1 MTIIVG
7 IDVAKRNHEASFVDS
22 SGAMLGKSYSFPN
35 SHSGMNQLLVQLEKR
50 NPKGLPVVFGMEA
63 TGHYW
68 LGLYSHLLEKG
79 YTVHVINPIQSDSLR
94 NFYIRQTKTDVI
106 DSFIIAEAIRFGRFA
121 ATLRAEPDLIA
132 LRQLCRYRFS
142 LVDAVADLKR
152 KVITIVDQVFPEYEK
167 LFSDMF
173 GKSSKEMLSSFSIPE
188 EFLAIDVEQLAKQLQ
203 ETSRG
208 RFGIAKAEEI
218 QDVARQSF
226 GIKVATD
233 ALTFELRQLM
243 DRLAFSEKQLAD
255 LEEQIMKY
263 YDRFPCTLHTITGVG
278 KIMAAVILSEI
289 GDISRFSAPAK
300 LVAFAGID
308 PSVKQSGQFHGTQS
322 HMSKRGSAYL
332 RRAVWLVAFPASRF
346 DPVFAAFYQ
355 KKRSEGKAHGT
366 ALGAVARKLLYTIF
380 ALLNSGKE
388 YVPQVLAAHS

>member
-1 MTIIVG
+1 M
-7 IDVAKRNHEASFVDS
+7 
-22 SGAMLGKSYSFPN
+22 
-35 SHSGMNQLLVQLEKR
+35 
-50 NPKGLPVVFGMEA
+50 
-63 TGHYW
+63 
-68 LGLYSHLLEKG
+68 
-79 YTVHVINPIQSDSLR
+79 
-94 NFYIRQTKTDVI
+94 
-106 DSFIIAEAIRFGRFA
+106 
-121 ATLRAEPDLIA
+121 
-132 LRQLCRYRFS
+132 
-142 LVDAVADLKR
+142 DAVADLKR

-218 QDVARQSF
+218 QDAARQSF

>member
-1 MTIIVG
+1 MIIVG
-7 IDVAKRNHEASFVDS
+7 IDVAKHNHEASFVDS
-22 SGAMLGKSYSFPN
+22 SGAMLGKSFSFSN
-35 SHSGMNQLLVQLEKR
+35 SHSGMNQLLNQLERR
-50 NPKGLPVVFGMEA
+50 NPEGLPVVFGMEA

-68 LGLYSHLLEKG
+68 LGLYSHLMQKG
-79 YTVHVINPIQSDSLR
+79 HTVHVINPIQSDSLR
-94 NFYIRQTKTDVI
+94 NFYIRQTKTDEV
-106 DSFIIAEAIRFGRFA
+106 DSFIIAETIRFGRFV
-121 ATLRAEPDLIA
+121 ATTEAEPDLVA

-142 LVDAVADLKR
+142 LVDTISDLKR
-152 KVITIVDQVFPEYEK
+152 KAITIMDQVFPEYET

-173 GKSSKEMLSSFSIPE
+173 GKSSQELLSSFTTPE
-188 EFLAIDVEQLAKQLQ
+188 EFLAVDAERLAALLYQ
-203 ETSRG
+203 TSRG
-208 RFGIAKAEEI
+208 RFGLTKAEEI
-218 QDVARQSF
+218 QEAARQSF
-226 GIKVATD
+226 GIKLGAC

-243 DRLAFSEKQLAD
+243 DRLAFSEKQLAE
-255 LEEQIMKY
+255 LEEQITTY
-263 YDRFPCTLHTITGVG
+263 YDRFPCTVHTITGIG

-332 RRAVWLVAFPASRF
+332 RRALWLVAFPASRF

-380 ALLNSGKE
+380 ALLNSGQE
-388 YVPQVLAAHS
+388 YIPQVLETYS